1 MLSRTCWQ
9 GPCSRDVV
17 LLDIAL
23 DGYLRLRM
31 DRMEKSSMS
40 GDDLIEVV
48 CLALRNFLCTTPNQ
62 DFQQVRPPSQIS
74 CSLAVCLAI

>member
-1 MLSRTCWQ
+1 MANPDPKPEVDPGGQ

-23 DGYLRLRM
+23 EGYLRLRV

-40 GDDLIEVV
+40 GDDLISVV
-48 CLALRNFLCTTPNQ
+48 TLVLRSHLCTMPHP
-62 DFQQVRPPSQIS
+62 DFQQV
-74 CSLAVCLAI
+74 SLTSNSSY